1 MDTGNPSP
9 DHCLKDGCHAKTRK
23 KDVDMIRCIIC
34 CVRHHAECVS
44 VPKDQTNQIWTC
56 FICRQLTWT
65 VNELK
70 KELATMHLHQT
81 EMMNL
86 IKEIN
91 LKLKEEKEMKD
102 TAVEKLKTVEK
113 DLVKLNEK
121 MEKPTSVTVKENDTQ
136 TDFVES
142 NQNETQTDS
151 VATLTVKELR
161 QNETQTVSFESNQ
174 NETRNDTVASL
185 TPSAPTLPS
194 LLLGT
199 SLLRNVDPNKLK
211 DWEVIAKGGATVDD
225 LHTILSNIP
234 EEKHFNKLTIV
245 AGSIDIEKKK
255 IDDIITD
262 YLALTVTATHK
273 ADTIAICGILPRTD
287 KDLTEKTSKLN
298 EELRKTCQDTG
309 HEYLEVDD
317 TFYLR
322 NGKVNSACL
331 LQDGLH
337 LTKYGVDNLVKS
349 CHLALKQDVES
360 AYIEKWYVKE
370 TIRENTLFKGHTCP
384 LSNFYPVNGLYVE
397 GIPFTTTEAAYVYKK
412 ALFHGDKITAENV
425 KKCRTGIHAKRLG
438 DKIHTTPAWQQKK
451 IDIMDNLIRIKL
463 KTCSATRKTLKDS
476 GDRHLI
482 EDTGNSFWGRGTD
495 NKGQNML
502 GRMWMLYRKKLS
514 MFEPSRT
521 WATREN
527 QPRCHR
533 CAEHGHLIDQCRQQN
548 NMICWK
554 CRSTGHKQKYCHQF
568 NVSHSG
574 FSR

>member
-1 MDTGNPSP
+1 
-9 DHCLKDGCHAKTRK
+9 
-23 KDVDMIRCIIC
+23 
-34 CVRHHAECVS
+34 
-44 VPKDQTNQIWTC
+44 
-56 FICRQLTWT
+56 
-65 VNELK
+65 
-70 KELATMHLHQT
+70 MHLHQT

-121 MEKPTSVTVKENDTQ
+121 MEKPTSVTLKENDTQ

-225 LHTILSNIP
+225 LHTILNNIP

-262 YLALTVTATHK
+262 YLALTVTAAHK

-298 EELRKTCQDTG
+298 EELQKTCQDIG
-309 HEYLEVDD
+309 HEFLEVDD
-317 TFYLR
+317 TFYL
-322 NGKVNSACL
+322 
-331 LQDGLH
+331 
-337 LTKYGVDNLVKS
+337 
-349 CHLALKQDVES
+349 
-360 AYIEKWYVKE
+360 
-370 TIRENTLFKGHTCP
+370 
-384 LSNFYPVNGLYVE
+384 
-397 GIPFTTTEAAYVYKK
+397 
-412 ALFHGDKITAENV
+412 
-425 KKCRTGIHAKRLG
+425 
-438 DKIHTTPAWQQKK
+438 
-451 IDIMDNLIRIKL
+451 
-463 KTCSATRKTLKDS
+463 
-476 GDRHLI
+476 
-482 EDTGNSFWGRGTD
+482 
-495 NKGQNML
+495 
-502 GRMWMLYRKKLS
+502 
-514 MFEPSRT
+514 
-521 WATREN
+521 
-527 QPRCHR
+527 
-533 CAEHGHLIDQCRQQN
+533 
-548 NMICWK
+548 
-554 CRSTGHKQKYCHQF
+554 
-568 NVSHSG
+568 
-574 FSR
+574 